1 MEKERGVYRAGAIES
16 CGIER
21 ARAIGSGGIESEDI
35 KGARA
40 IGSEGEAFG
49 MRGESCRSAA

>member
-16 CGIER
+16 CGIKR
-21 ARAIGSGGIESEDI
+21 ARGMESGGIESEDI

-40 IGSEGEAFG
+40 IGSEGEAFC